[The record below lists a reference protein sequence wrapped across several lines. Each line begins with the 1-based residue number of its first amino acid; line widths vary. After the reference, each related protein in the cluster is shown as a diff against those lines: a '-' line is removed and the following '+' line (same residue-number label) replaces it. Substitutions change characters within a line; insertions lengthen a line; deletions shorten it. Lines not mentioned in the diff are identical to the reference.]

1 MELNLEKTRAE
12 ISRINDEMLQLFI
25 KRMQLSRDVARY
37 KIANGLPTYD
47 AKREQA
53 ILDKVKENS
62 PREFAPYAEKFFR
75 TVMDLSKDYQNE
87 LRK

>member
-47 AKREQA
+47 AKREQT